1 MISKKIAAFATA
13 GAILAASVVPA
24 SAYPNPT
31 VIRPNWGVVGVLA
44 STASVIVD
52 AMYIAATQCREM
64 TAQEAGI
71 ALLPVAGP
79 LVNATQP
86 QMNKCKK

>member
-1 MISKKIAAFATA
+1 MISKKLAVVATV
-13 GAILAASVVPA
+13 GALLVGSVVPA
-24 SAYPNPT
+24 AAYPNPT

-64 TAQEAGI
+64 TAQEAGL
-71 ALLPVAGP
+71 ALLPAVGP
-79 LVNATQP
+79 IINATQP
-86 QMNKCKK
+86 TQSKCKK

>member
-44 STASVIVD
+44 STTSVIFD
-52 AMYIAATQCREM
+52 AIFVAATQCREL

-79 LVNATQP
+79 VINATQP